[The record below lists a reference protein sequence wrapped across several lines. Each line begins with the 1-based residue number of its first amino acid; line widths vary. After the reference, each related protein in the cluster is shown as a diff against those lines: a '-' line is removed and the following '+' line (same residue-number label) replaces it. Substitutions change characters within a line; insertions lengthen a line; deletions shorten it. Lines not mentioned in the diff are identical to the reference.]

1 MRIPRFRN
9 LAIPI
14 VGALTTLMA
23 TGGAA
28 AAKGRDYSKYQPAGM
43 GALLPSPGTRPAG
56 QSGTLFERY
65 SNSGLYQLDSQL
77 GWDEI
82 GYQIQNGIAVIFMG
96 LTVLVGLAAV
106 VVVQWA
112 IKFTSVKELQDSIT
126 HAISGAAGTVSETLL
141 PTALAVGALVAWANH
156 RKAGGSAL
164 SQLGWVAASGIL
176 SVSLLSTPQVWVDG
190 IDSTR
195 SIGSSVAMEAASA
208 GLGAGTNEPID
219 IKGDV
224 SFNGSTQDNM
234 LRKSADAIWR
244 SYVVTPWCVAEFGNL
259 DTCKEFAQRLWDEK
273 GDNTKARE
281 SWLHDNV
288 CAVDGEDGC
297 EGGVGRPAV
306 DWRQGK
312 NAGRVPVTIAAFV
325 CVVLFAALA
334 IALAFASLASLIGA
348 LMLLLA
354 GVVFACMWVIP
365 GRPRQWGMRWFDMLL
380 GFTLQSFVSTMVLGC
395 VLILNTA
402 SVSMIGKYG
411 WFASAGISITSAVVA
426 FKFRG
431 VMESI
436 VGVTGAMS
444 PGASA
449 AGMAIARGAGR
460 MAGRAGGW
468 TAKKSLRGAGWAG
481 KQAGRGAGKL
491 AMAGARK
498 GAEVFDEKVSHV
510 GKAASMYSWMAK
522 NPAPLGAGGGRAGNG
537 PAQGSSG
544 RQDPGGGG
552 GAGGGRRGP
561 GGASRGGTYGA
572 GAGRT
577 VDLPE
582 RRSTPV
588 GTVRPR
594 SVAGKAAA
602 AQRDNARNQP
612 GNPQTG
618 RTGAGAGAA
627 GQQAAATRRHPSPS
641 RPGGGGG
648 QDSYR
653 FRTAPKPR
661 SVPRQQRISDA
672 RRTAVTNRAVANR
685 SASGAAA
692 TVRTPAPAPGRR
704 RRRRNGS

>member
-1 MRIPRFRN
+1 MIRIPRFRN
-9 LAIPI
+9 IAIPI
-14 VGALTTLMA
+14 VGALTTLMV

-28 AAKGRDYSKYQPAGM
+28 SAKDFSKYAPAGM
-43 GALLPSPGTRPAG
+43 GMLLPSPNTVPAG
-56 QSGTLFERY
+56 QDGTLFERY
-65 SNSGLYQLDSQL
+65 SGSGLYQLDYQL
-77 GWDEI
+77 GWKEI
-82 GYQIQNGIAVIFMG
+82 GYQIQNGIAIIFMG

-112 IKFTSVKELQDSIT
+112 IKFTSVKPLQDSIA
-126 HAISGAAGTVSETLL
+126 HAISGAAGTVAETLL
-141 PTALAVGALVAWANH
+141 PSALAVGALVAWANH
-156 RKAGGSAL
+156 RKANGSGL

-176 SVSLLSTPQVWVDG
+176 SVSLLTTPQVWVDA

-195 SIGSSVAMEAASA
+195 SVGSSVAMEAASA
-208 GLGAGTNEPID
+208 GMGKEIKQPID
-219 IKGDV
+219 IKGKV
-224 SFNGSTQDNM
+224 EFNGSAQDNM
-234 LRKSADAIWR
+234 LRQSADAIWR

-259 DTCKEFAQRLWDEK
+259 NTCKEYAQKLWDAK
-273 GDNTKARE
+273 GDDTGGRE
-281 SWLHDNV
+281 SWLSDNV
-288 CAVDGEDGC
+288 CSDC
-297 EGGVGRPAV
+297 VGDPAV
-306 DWRQGK
+306 NWRQGK

-354 GVVFACMWVIP
+354 GVVFACLWVIP

-402 SVSMIGKYG
+402 AVSMIGSPGESGKYG
-411 WFASAGISITSAVVA
+411 WFAAAGISITSALVA
-426 FKFRG
+426 FKFRT

-468 TAKKSLRGAGWAG
+468 TTGKALKGAGWAG

-491 AMAGARK
+491 AMAGVRK
-498 GAEVFDEKVSHV
+498 GAEAFDDKVSHI
-510 GKAASMYSWMAK
+510 GKAASMASWMAK
-522 NPAPLGAGGGRAGNG
+522 NPVPLSAGGGRSGNS
-537 PAQGSSG
+537 PSQGASG
-544 RQDPGGGG
+544 QQ
-552 GAGGGRRGP
+552 GAGGGRRSP
-561 GGASRGGTYGA
+561 GAASRGGTYGA

-594 SVAGKAAA
+594 SVAGAA

-612 GNPQTG
+612 RNQQGTPQAG
-618 RTGAGAGAA
+618 RAGTAA
-627 GQQAAATRRHPSPS
+627 QQAAANRRHPSQS
-641 RPGGGGG
+641 RPGGGSG
-648 QDSYR
+648 QDGYR
-653 FRTAPKPR
+653 FRTAPRPR
-661 SVPRQQRISDA
+661 SVPQQQRISDA
-672 RRTAVTNRAVANR
+672 RRTAVANR
-685 SASGAAA
+685 SASGAATA
-692 TVRTPAPAPGRR
+692 ARTPAPGRR
-704 RRRRNGS
+704 RRRNS